1 MRLCAF
7 MLREINMNEEC
18 YKEDSNQMPCDA
30 SVTLLTTCKAFVGE
44 TTIFQENAIATWLEQ
59 FSNVIL
65 FGSDEGVAEIAKKYD
80 LIHVPDMD
88 VNADGLPYINSMFDI
103 ARKISTTPY
112 LAYINSDIIFSKDF
126 SKTVK
131 HCLDKAE
138 DKVLVV
144 ARRKNIPI
152 VFSILDEKGKC
163 AFEKLVDDYAV
174 WDRANAIDL
183 FIFNKD
189 LYSNI
194 PPFIIGRMA
203 WDNWLLWKAR
213 DENAQ
218 VIDISHD
225 AFLYHPIHGYSS
237 VSTDR
242 NRVAY
247 GADAQQNKKLAA
259 GNGLD
264 LDQAAT
270 HYLKAG
276 DLFSVAENGN
286 QASRICKVDLEKEF
300 QSGLKY
306 LIDGIDTRPVEQ
318 TIDSLKTILFRHNQF
333 VPMEKDIKRRD
344 FGDIKNILSG
354 SIKDAA
360 PLLEDWVSRQYIEK
374 IKNAISQGRP
384 IYIWG
389 AGGYGHRLHTC
400 LDRAEVPIA
409 GVFDSDLD
417 LVGDDFWGS
426 KILNHKEILAAGQ
439 KKPPFIL
446 IASMY
451 FIEIGALLEQYML
464 KNNIDYI
471 A

>member
-1 MRLCAF
+1 
-7 MLREINMNEEC
+7 MLREINMNEKL
-18 YKEDSNQMPCDA
+18 YNEDSNQMLCDA

-44 TTIFQENAIATWLEQ
+44 TTIFQENAIANWLEQ

-65 FGSDEGVAEIAKKYD
+65 FGTDEGVVEIAKKYD
-80 LIHVPDMD
+80 LIHVPNVD

-112 LAYINSDIIFSKDF
+112 LAYINSDILLSKDF
-126 SKTVK
+126 SKTVRN
-131 HCLDKAE
+131 CLDKAE
-138 DKVLVV
+138 DKILVV

-163 AFEKLVDDYAV
+163 AFEELVEDYAV

-242 NRVAY
+242 NRVAF
-247 GADAQQNKKLAA
+247 GADAQQNKKLAG
-259 GNGLD
+259 GNGMD

-270 HYLKAG
+270 QYLKDG
-276 DLFSVAENGN
+276 DLYSVAENGN
-286 QASRICKVDLEKEF
+286 QVSKICKIDLEKEF
-300 QSGLKY
+300 LSGLKY
-306 LIDGIDTRPVEQ
+306 LNDGIDTRPVEQ
-318 TIDSLKTILFRHNQF
+318 TIDCLKTILFRHNQF
-333 VPMEKDIKRRD
+333 VPMEKDINRKD
-344 FGDIKNILSG
+344 FGEIKDIVSG
-354 SIKDAA
+354 PVIDAA
-360 PLLEDWVSRQYIEK
+360 PLLEDWVSRQYIAK
-374 IKNAISQGRP
+374 IKDALAQGRP

-389 AGGYGHRLHTC
+389 AGGYGRRLDTC
-400 LDRAEVPIA
+400 LNRAEIPVA
-409 GVFDSDLD
+409 GVLDSDLD
-417 LVGDDFWGS
+417 LIGSDLGGS
-426 KILNHKEILAAGQ
+426 KILSYEEILAAS
-439 KKPPFIL
+439 KRAKPFVL

-451 FIEIGALLEQYML
+451 FIEIGALLEQYKL
-464 KNNIDYI
+464 KKYVDYI